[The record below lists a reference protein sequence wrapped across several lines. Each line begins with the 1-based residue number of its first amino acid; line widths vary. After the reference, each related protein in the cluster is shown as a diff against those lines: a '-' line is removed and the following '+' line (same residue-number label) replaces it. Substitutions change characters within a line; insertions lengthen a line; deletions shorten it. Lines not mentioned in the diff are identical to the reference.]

1 MVTDRFAT
9 AILVLI
15 LSHLYFDFRF
25 SCMLLIILDFCSHW
39 LRMYS
44 TLLQGGESHKKV
56 VGGPGLLHLYYNN
69 RIVLG
74 LVCLG
79 NELFYVFLYMQYYFP
94 VVTLPFIGEEIA
106 LFHLLVILCAPV
118 FLLKQVINVIQMWN
132 SAIVI
137 CEWEYE
143 QLEGT
148 SSRK

>member
-79 NELFYVFLYMQYYFP
+79 NELFYVFLYMQFYFP
-94 VVTLPFIGEEIA
+94 VVAIPFIGEEMAI
-106 LFHLLVILCAPV
+106 FHLLVILCAPV

-143 QLEGT
+143 QLEGGA
-148 SSRK
+148 SRK